1 MSCRNL
7 FRAALLC
14 GVGLPMI
21 GCTLTAEP
29 KTEKALS
36 AVATK
41 LGSEKPDAVPVAAV
55 AFTSGTFYGSR
66 VIRSHHGVPL
76 PAALAAKRLTITDGR
91 LTSLSEFA
99 ALLSEAAGV
108 AVRVEGGGFIGS
120 ASLPGADPTAAK
132 LLAHANGAPGLPLPV
147 TLGGAGE
154 GASLASS
161 FVPNFR
167 ATPLDSILDFLA
179 QRFDCDWSYNGSAI
193 VISQL
198 ITRTFEVRA
207 DPSVK
212 QISAAM
218 SGAAPTMAQAS
229 SGAVGSASSS
239 NGTDD
244 GGSKQETSVK
254 IDLDIWK
261 EVTDALTALVPTPGK
276 FVAQR
281 ASGVVTV
288 VASPTTMRRVSAYF
302 EELNQSLS
310 QRVAVEI
317 TAIYINTN
325 DSDDFGI
332 SLSALYK
339 DAKSG
344 ATYGL
349 ADLVPA
355 FAGSSGSASFAIS
368 SPTSAWN
375 GTQELL
381 KGLASNNRL
390 VDVETG
396 STITQNGVPASIKLT
411 TNTDIVRSIQ
421 FNTIAQAGAASTA
434 ASAVTVP
441 TGFSLQVLPRVVGNS
456 EISLLAS
463 IENSA
468 ISSETQRQIA
478 PGSALDLLT
487 TTERNFGINVV
498 LGTGEEVATLGYDQ
512 YTASRQKQGLGWVGN
527 LLDGHQQAGLVRTR
541 LLLIMRAVLLKP
553 PAVTA
558 SNMATAPEL
567 LSAAGEARE

>member
-1 MSCRNL
+1 VSDQTL
-7 FRAALLC
+7 LRAALLC
-14 GVGLPMI
+14 GVALPLF
-21 GCTLTAEP
+21 GCTLQAEP
-29 KTEKALS
+29 KVEKRMSDA
-36 AVATK
+36 ATK
-41 LGSEKPDAVPVAAV
+41 LALERPDAVPAPAV
-55 AFTSGTFYGSR
+55 TFTSGAYYGSR
-66 VIRSHHGVPL
+66 VIRAHHGLPL
-76 PAALAAKRLTITDGR
+76 PSDLASKRLTITDGR
-91 LTSLSEFA
+91 PKSLSEFA
-99 ALLSEAAGV
+99 ALLSETAGV
-108 AVRVEGGGFIGS
+108 PVHVEGSEYIAGS
-120 ASLPGADPTAAK
+120 PISGADPAAAK
-132 LLAHANGAPGLPLPV
+132 LLARANGAQGLPTPV
-147 TLGGAGE
+147 SLGGAGE
-154 GASLASS
+154 GGSFGAS

-167 ATPLDSILDFLA
+167 SAPLDSILDSLG
-179 QRFDCDWSYNGSAI
+179 QRFDCEWSYNGSEI
-193 VISQL
+193 TISQYV
-198 ITRTFEVRA
+198 TRTFEVRA

-229 SGAVGSASSS
+229 TGAVGSASSS
-239 NGTDD
+239 NGTGD

-261 EVTDALTALVPTPGK
+261 EINDALTALVPTPGR

-302 EELNQSLS
+302 DALNQSLS

-317 TAIYINTN
+317 TAIYINTSDN
-325 DSDDFGI
+325 DDFGI

-339 DAKSG
+339 DAKTG

-375 GTQELL
+375 GTQALL
-381 KGLASNNRL
+381 KALASNNRL

-421 FNTIAQAGAASTA
+421 FNTVAQAGAASTA

-441 TGFSLQVLPRVVGNS
+441 TGFSLQVLPRVVGSS

-468 ISSETQRQIA
+468 ISAEIQRQIA
-478 PGSALDLLT
+478 PGSALDPLT

-512 YTASRQKQGLGWVGN
+512 YTASGQKQGLGWVDN
-527 LLDGHQQAGLVRTR
+527 LLDSHQQAGLVRTR
-541 LLLIMRAVLLKP
+541 LLLIMRAELLKP
-553 PAVTA
+553 PAV
-558 SNMATAPEL
+558 
-567 LSAAGEARE
+567 AAGTSGMAAGVISSSEVGE

>member
-1 MSCRNL
+1 MRNRTH
-7 FRAALLC
+7 FRAVLLFTAALPLF
-14 GVGLPMI
+14 
-21 GCTLTAEP
+21 GCTLQAEP
-29 KTEKALS
+29 KVEKRMTEA
-36 AVATK
+36 ATK
-41 LGSEKPDAVPVAAV
+41 LATEKPDAVPAPAV
-55 AFTSGTFYGSR
+55 SFTSGAYYGSR
-66 VIRSHHGVPL
+66 VIRAHHGLPL
-76 PAALAAKRLTITDGR
+76 PPGLAAKRLTIMDGR
-91 LTSLSEFA
+91 PKSLSEFA

-108 AVRVEGGGFIGS
+108 PVRVEGGGVMSGWAIS
-120 ASLPGADPTAAK
+120 GADPAAAK
-132 LLAHANGAPGLPLPV
+132 LLARANGAPGLPTPISLAR
-147 TLGGAGE
+147 GGEEASSS
-154 GASLASS
+154 ASL
-161 FVPNFR
+161 VPNFQST
-167 ATPLDSILDFLA
+167 ALDSILDSLG
-179 QRFDCDWSYNGSAI
+179 QRFDCDWSYDGS
-193 VISQL
+193 VITIRQFV
-198 ITRTFEVRA
+198 TRTFEVRA

-229 SGAVGSASSS
+229 TGAVGSASSS

-261 EVTDALTALVPTPGK
+261 EINDALTALVPTPGR

-281 ASGVVTV
+281 ASGVVTI
-288 VASPTTMRRVSAYF
+288 VASPATMRRVSAYF
-302 EELNQSLS
+302 DALNQSLS

-339 DAKSG
+339 DAKTG

-355 FAGSSGSASFAIS
+355 FSGSSGSASFAIS
-368 SPTSAWN
+368 SPTSSWN
-375 GTQELL
+375 GTQALL
-381 KGLASNNRL
+381 KALASNNRL

-421 FNTIAQAGAASTA
+421 FNTVAQAGAASTA

-441 TGFSLQVLPRVVGNS
+441 TGFSLQVLPRVVGSS

-468 ISSETQRQIA
+468 ISAEIQRQIA

-512 YTASRQKQGLGWVGN
+512 YTASGQKQGLGWVDN
-527 LLDGHQQAGLVRTR
+527 LFDSHRQAGLVRTR
-541 LLLIMRAVLLKP
+541 LLLIMRAELLKP
-553 PAVTA
+553 PAVA
-558 SNMATAPEL
+558 VGAPGM
-567 LSAAGEARE
+567 AAGVIASSEVAE